1 MVTTDKQREYARE
14 YYKKNPDKIKGYHVK
29 YSEHLKEYY
38 SEYRKKNSDKLKEYR
53 KYYYENVYRPK
64 MLADPELYNK
74 NLKRY
79 HREDVKPYYKEYYQK
94 NKEIIKEKALQT
106 YREKKMGFFVSR
118 RRLLKHSTPEPEIPE
133 IKVIHKTITLYFN

>member
-94 NKEIIKEKALQT
+94 NKEIIKEKASRT
-106 YREKKMGFFVSR
+106 YREKKMGFFVST
-118 RRLLKHSTPEPEIPE
+118 RRLLKHSTPEPE